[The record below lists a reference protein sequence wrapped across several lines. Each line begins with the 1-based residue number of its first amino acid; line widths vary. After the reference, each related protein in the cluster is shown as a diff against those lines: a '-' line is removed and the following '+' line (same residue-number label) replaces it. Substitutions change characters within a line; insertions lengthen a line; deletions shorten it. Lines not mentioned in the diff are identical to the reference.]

1 MKKSFEAEGSILKK
15 FIQADK
21 HHGNILVTKAS
32 LHWGSTYSLFF
43 DLAKYNLSEYFHDE
57 KMSML
62 PTQKAMVFGQCIGLA
77 GALAFLHNDLFL
89 NASSSEQLQC
99 YHLDLKPQ
107 NILVFEKD
115 EPNGQHGN
123 YIWKIS
129 DFGISKIKH
138 CKRQDSNE
146 SSSHHVSFLEMIF
159 RPKKAI
165 DADSSSGVDNS
176 RYGGTYAAPEAR
188 LENDKVTRKSDV
200 WSLGCLITL
209 VLTFLDNGTIGI
221 ADFDKCRVHGRDNDR
236 FFECK
241 LPLVGT
247 EAVDEL
253 HPSVPKWLDGLVA
266 KAHERSE
273 LEGKAVE
280 KTSQY
285 VLGSMLLVDQEK
297 RHDAKQVEDKLKDVQ
312 LRYAKSI
319 ETLSKPGKH
328 PRGSRSGSQ
337 NTLTGM
343 LMDFVSPPQK
353 KRKRSLKTFPFSVDD
368 GSKKYRCSQGGR
380 YLTSQ
385 SDTVISTMLVTDIQE
400 GRPAKVHTSSSNRK
414 WVDSSI
420 GSGYLC
426 AAPESR
432 YFEVCW
438 SPLDGS
444 RFDTFMVASA
454 TTRASRIRAQRT
466 RDT

>member
-21 HHGNILVTKAS
+21 QHENILVTKAS
-32 LHWGSTYSLFF
+32 LQWGSTYSLFF
-43 DLAKYNLSEYFHDE
+43 DLAKYNLSDFFHDE
-57 KMSML
+57 NISML

-107 NILVFEKD
+107 NILVFERD

-138 CKRQDSNE
+138 CKRRGSNE
-146 SSSHHVSFLEMIF
+146 SSSQHVSFLEMIF
-159 RPKKAI
+159 RPKKPI
-165 DADSSSGVDNS
+165 DDPDASSGVDNS

-188 LENDKVTRKSDV
+188 LEHDKVTRKSDV

-209 VLTFLDNGTIGI
+209 VLTFLDSGTTGI
-221 ADFDKCRVHGRDNDR
+221 ADFDNRRLHGRDNDR

-266 KAHERSE
+266 RAHERSE
-273 LEGKAVE
+273 LEGKVVE

-285 VLGSMLLVDQEK
+285 VLESMLLADQEK
-297 RHDAKQVEDKLKDVQ
+297 RHDAKQVEDKLKGIQ

-319 ETLSKPGKH
+319 GTLSKPGKH
-328 PRGSRSGSQ
+328 PRESHSGSQ
-337 NTLTGM
+337 HTLTGM
-343 LMDFVSPPQK
+343 LMNFVSPPQK
-353 KRKRSLKTFPFSVDD
+353 KRKRSMGIFPFSVDD
-368 GSKKYRCSQGGR
+368 GPKKYRCSQGGR
-380 YLTSQ
+380 YLTSH
-385 SDTVISTMLVTDIQE
+385 SDTVITTMLVPDIQE
-400 GRPAKVHTSSSNRK
+400 GRPAKVRTLPSDRK
-414 WVDSSI
+414 WVDWSI
-420 GSGYLC
+420 GSEYLC
-426 AAPESR
+426 AAPQSR

-438 SPLDGS
+438 SP
-444 RFDTFMVASA
+444 A
-454 TTRASRIRAQRT
+454 
-466 RDT
+466 

>member
-1 MKKSFEAEGSILKK
+1 MKK

-21 HHGNILVTKAS
+21 HHENILVTKAS
-32 LHWGSTYSLFF
+32 LQWAGTYSLFF
-43 DLAKYNLSEYFHDE
+43 DLAKYNLWEYFHDE
-57 KMSML
+57 NMSML

-77 GALAFLHNDLFL
+77 GALAFLHHDLFL
-89 NASSSEQLQC
+89 NDCSSEQLQC

-107 NILVFEKD
+107 NILLFERE
-115 EPNGQHGN
+115 EPHGRHGN

-138 CKRQDSNE
+138 CKRRGSDE
-146 SSSHHVSFLEMIF
+146 LSSHHVSFLEMIF
-159 RPKKAI
+159 RPKKPI
-165 DADSSSGVDNS
+165 DDPNDSSGVDNS

-188 LENDKVTRKSDV
+188 FESDRVTRKSDV

-209 VLTFLDNGTIGI
+209 VLTFLESGTIGI
-221 ADFDKCRVHGRDNDR
+221 EDFGNSRVHGRDNDR
-236 FFECK
+236 FFESK
-241 LPLVGT
+241 LPLIGT

-280 KTSQY
+280 KTKQY
-285 VLGSMLLVDQEK
+285 VLESMLLADQEK
-297 RHDAKQVEDKLKDVQ
+297 RHDAKQVEDKLKGIQ
-312 LRYAKSI
+312 LRYPKSI

-328 PRGSRSGSQ
+328 PQESPSGAT
-337 NTLTGM
+337 NTWGEKI
-343 LMDFVSPPQK
+343 MDFVIPHHKKVKCSMDTSP
-353 KRKRSLKTFPFSVDD
+353 FPIED

-400 GRPAKVHTSSSNRK
+400 GRPAKVHTLPSDRK

-420 GSGYLC
+420 GSEYLC
-426 AAPESR
+426 AAPKSR

-438 SPLDGS
+438 FP
-444 RFDTFMVASA
+444 A
-454 TTRASRIRAQRT
+454 
-466 RDT
+466 

>member
-1 MKKSFEAEGSILKK
+1 M
-15 FIQADK
+15 QADK
-21 HHGNILVTKAS
+21 HHENILVTKAS
-32 LHWGSTYSLFF
+32 LQWGGTYSLFF
-43 DLAKYNLSEYFHDE
+43 DLAKYNLDDYFHDVN
-57 KMSML
+57 MSML

-107 NILVFEKD
+107 NILVFERD
-115 EPNGQHGN
+115 EPNGRHGN

-138 CKRQDSNE
+138 CKRRGSNE

-159 RPKKAI
+159 RPKKPEA
-165 DADSSSGVDNS
+165 SSGVDNS

-188 LENDKVTRKSDV
+188 LESDKVTRKSDV

-209 VLTFLDNGTIGI
+209 VLTFLDSGTIGI
-221 ADFDKCRVHGRDNDR
+221 ADFGNSRLQGRDNDR
-236 FFECK
+236 FFESK
-241 LPLVGT
+241 LPLIGT

-285 VLGSMLLVDQEK
+285 VLESMLLADQEK
-297 RHDAKQVEDKLKDVQ
+297 RHEAKQVEDKLKGIQ
-312 LRYAKSI
+312 LRYPKSI

-328 PRGSRSGSQ
+328 PLESPSGSP
-337 NTLTGM
+337 NTWEAIK
-343 LMDFVSPPQK
+343 DFVIPHHK
-353 KRKRSLKTFPFSVDD
+353 KNKRSMDISPFPIED

-400 GRPAKVHTSSSNRK
+400 GRPAKVHTSLSDRK

-420 GSGYLC
+420 GSEYLC
-426 AAPESR
+426 ATPKSR
-432 YFEVCW
+432 CFEVC
-438 SPLDGS
+438 
-444 RFDTFMVASA
+444 
-454 TTRASRIRAQRT
+454 
-466 RDT
+466 

>member
-1 MKKSFEAEGSILKK
+1 
-15 FIQADK
+15 
-21 HHGNILVTKAS
+21 
-32 LHWGSTYSLFF
+32 
-43 DLAKYNLSEYFHDE
+43 
-57 KMSML
+57 
-62 PTQKAMVFGQCIGLA
+62 MVFGQCIGLA

-89 NASSSEQLQC
+89 NDSSSEQLHC

-107 NILVFEKD
+107 NVLLFERD
-115 EPNGQHGN
+115 EPNGRHGN

-138 CKRQDSNE
+138 CKRRGSNE
-146 SSSHHVSFLEMIF
+146 SSGHHVSFLEMIF
-159 RPKKAI
+159 RPKKPF
-165 DADSSSGVDNS
+165 DDPNDSSGVVNS

-188 LENDKVTRKSDV
+188 LESDKVTRRSDV

-209 VLTFLDNGTIGI
+209 VLTFLDSGTTGI
-221 ADFDKCRVHGRDNDR
+221 EDFKESRLRGRNNDR
-236 FFECK
+236 FFETN
-241 LPLVGT
+241 LPVIGT

-253 HPSVPKWLDGLVA
+253 HPSVPKWLDELVA

-273 LEGKAVE
+273 HEGRAVE

-285 VLGSMLLVDQEK
+285 VLESMLLADQEK
-297 RHDAKQVEDKLKDVQ
+297 RHDAKQVEDKLKEIQ
-312 LRYAKSI
+312 LRYPKSI

-328 PRGSRSGSQ
+328 PQESPSGSQ

-343 LMDFVSPPQK
+343 LMYLMSLLMYLVSLLMYLVSLLMYLVSPHHK
-353 KRKRSLKTFPFSVDD
+353 KRECSMGTFPFSIED

-400 GRPAKVHTSSSNRK
+400 GRPAKVHTSPSDRE

-420 GSGYLC
+420 GSEYLC
-426 AAPESR
+426 AAPKSR
-432 YFEVCW
+432 YFEVC
-438 SPLDGS
+438 
-444 RFDTFMVASA
+444 
-454 TTRASRIRAQRT
+454 
-466 RDT
+466 